1 MSISG
6 EEFEIRVESFS
17 EMLEKNTR
25 NALTK
30 NALRMMT
37 QAKLNARSR
46 MNQITGNLRNSIFG
60 TVVQQGDEEYLLLR
74 AGGYNIPTKKAE
86 ETADVIYAAV
96 QEFGWKEQNIRP
108 KWYMRDAFWKI
119 EPKVEPDLHAAM
131 RYALKGKKY
140 G

>member
-1 MSISG
+1 MK
-6 EEFEIRVESFS
+6 EFELPELVESFS
-17 EMLEKNTR
+17 VMLEKNTR

-60 TVVQQGDEEYLLLR
+60 TVIQQGDEEYLHLR
-74 AGGYNIPTKKAE
+74 AGGYNIPTKKGE

-96 QEFGWKEQNIRP
+96 QEYGWKERNIRA
-108 KWYMRDAFWKI
+108 KWYMRDAFLKI
-119 EPKVEPDLHAAM
+119 EPKVERDLHAAM
-131 RYALKGKKY
+131 KAALNGKRYG
-140 G
+140 